1 MLQVVGKQEKFTQAL
16 SFLRELIHQRLQLF
30 QQNSQAEFPTDWS
43 VEVVDDFLF
52 DQLRKQYSLK
62 PEEYV
67 IIVLALVPHLQANFF
82 ETIIFDHFPNGGEFP
97 EFGGVK
103 GTNHRSMLPTGETAQ
118 FLLAG
123 NDAERRLKF
132 QYLFRADHWFAQKNI
147 LYLESVKEGEPMMS
161 GRIILVDEWLE
172 KLLFGKETAPRFSND
187 FPARIIET
195 AMDWEDLVLHPHTM
209 DQVNDI
215 KTWMEHHE
223 ELMLDPVMAKKIK
236 PGYRILFHGPAG
248 TGKTLTATLLG
259 KEFNKDVYRIDLSQ
273 VVSKYIG
280 ETEKNL
286 EKVFNRAEHKD
297 WILFFDEADALF
309 GKRTNVQTAHDK
321 YANQE
326 IAYLLQRVET
336 FVGLIILAS
345 NFKSNLDDAFLR
357 RFHCIVH
364 FPMPNASERLK
375 LWQKSLPA
383 NLKSEG
389 SADLQELSTKY
400 ELSGASIIN
409 VVQYAALKSLSRKDT
424 HIQQHDLVEGIRK
437 EFRKEEKSI

>member
-1 MLQVVGKQEKFTQAL
+1 MLQVVDKQEKFTQSL
-16 SFLRELIHQRLQLF
+16 SFLKELVHQRLQLF
-30 QQNSQAEFPTDWS
+30 LQNSQAEFPGDWS

-52 DQLRKQYSLK
+52 DHLRNQYPLK

-67 IIVLALVPHLQANFF
+67 IILLALVPHLQANYF
-82 ETIIFDHFPNGGEFP
+82 ESIIFEHFPNGGEFP

-103 GTNHRSMLPTGETAQ
+103 GTNHRSMIPTGETAQ
-118 FLLAG
+118 FLIAG
-123 NDAERRLKF
+123 NDVEKRLKV
-132 QYLFRADHWFAQKNI
+132 QYIFRSDHWFAKKNI
-147 LYLESVKEGEPMMS
+147 LYLEGVKEGEPLMS
-161 GRIILVDEWLE
+161 GRIILVEEWLE
-172 KLLFGKETAPRFSND
+172 KLLFGKETAPKFSND
-187 FPARIIET
+187 FPARLIET

-215 KTWMEHHE
+215 KIWMEHHV

-259 KEFNKDVYRIDLSQ
+259 KQFKKEVYRIDLSQ

-326 IAYLLQRVET
+326 IAYLLQRVEI
-336 FVGLIILAS
+336 FSGLIILAS

-357 RFHCIVH
+357 RFHSIVH
-364 FPMPNASERLK
+364 FPMPNASERFK
-375 LWQKSLPA
+375 LWEKSLPIQ
-383 NLKSEG
+383 LKSEG
-389 SADLQELSTKY
+389 STDLHELASKY
-400 ELSGASIIN
+400 ELSGASILN

-424 HIQQHDLVEGIRK
+424 HIHQYDLVEGVRK